1 MAARRGK
8 LMTFKRVRS
17 QAYQIARMMGNVQ
30 PWIEL
35 DARKIVRRQ
44 VHRKVGKAF
53 SKMFFGGGGPSKII
67 KRILGL

>member
-1 MAARRGK
+1 VARGK
-8 LMTFKRVRS
+8 LRSYKRVRS
-17 QAYQIARMMGNVQ
+17 TAYRVARMMGNVQ

-53 SKMFFGGGGPSKII
+53 SKAFFGGGGPAKLI
-67 KRILGL
+67 KRLLGL

>member
-8 LMTFKRVRS
+8 LRTFKNVRS
-17 QAYQIARMMGNVQ
+17 TAYRVARMMGNVQ

-53 SKMFFGGGGPSKII
+53 SKAFFGGGGPAKLI
-67 KRILGL
+67 KRLLGL